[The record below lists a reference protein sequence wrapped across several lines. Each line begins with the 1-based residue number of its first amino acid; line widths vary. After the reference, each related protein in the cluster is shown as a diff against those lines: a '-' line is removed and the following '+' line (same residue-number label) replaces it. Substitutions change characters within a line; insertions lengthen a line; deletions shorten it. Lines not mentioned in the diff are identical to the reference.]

1 MIHRGMSQRFNPE
14 AAYYIT
20 CQKYALKTDYK
31 SKKRSTIQCRFQSY
45 IFLLIFRII
54 RRLKEEDRN
63 FVCVYIHFW
72 TNRDGKNIYIGRN
85 SAGQNHQNFCPV
97 KLLCISRL
105 VSGLS
110 SCPLNSPDWH
120 YSNRPEASDFPQ
132 WEQIHRSHILIWC
145 SDWFRY
151 PSGLSAG

>member
-1 MIHRGMSQRFNPE
+1 MHWRLITRVKRDQQYNADSKVISSYWSFGLSEDWKRRTGTLS
-14 AAYYIT
+14 AYM
-20 CQKYALKTDYK
+20 
-31 SKKRSTIQCRFQSY
+31 
-45 IFLLIFRII
+45 
-54 RRLKEEDRN
+54 
-63 FVCVYIHFW
+63 FVSEQ
-72 TNRDGKNIYIGRN
+72 TERKNIYIGRN
-85 SAGQNHQNFCPV
+85 YAGQNHQNCCPV
-97 KLLCISRL
+97 KLLCTSRL

-132 WEQIHRSHILIWC
+132 WEQIHRSRILIWC